1 MSHQYSPKTN
11 TVLDAPAGGIPA
23 SRAGSI
29 DKPYV
34 DEVEDAEKS
43 IDPNTK
49 ADQFGTSTTYTALEK
64 KLLKKL
70 DWHILPIVWAMYFMN
85 KLDQNAIAN
94 ARLNRL
100 EKDIGLTG
108 NQFNVCVSVLYVSD
122 SYVSQLTVGGVH
134 FDPNS
139 FEHVDVNQA
148 CSTISLDGWLDG
160 VSTVMLV
167 YLHS

>member
-122 SYVSQLTVGGVH
+122 SYVSQLTCRPG
-134 FDPNS
+134 
-139 FEHVDVNQA
+139 
-148 CSTISLDGWLDG
+148 TL
-160 VSTVMLV
+160 
-167 YLHS
+167 